1 MEGGTNVDYWE
12 FQALMAAVDEFQ
24 MHYQPVGVIAS
35 PTVADNQAEQNGEE
49 KNEGEQ
55 VEEEKAVQDMIDE
68 DNLYCQ
74 KRTIYTRCLYLCCMP

>member
-1 MEGGTNVDYWE
+1 
-12 FQALMAAVDEFQ
+12 

-55 VEEEKAVQDMIDE
+55 AEEEKKAEAQKVADSAATSKQRDDDSSFEDITDE
-68 DNLYCQ
+68 AIQYRN
-74 KRTIYTRCLYLCCMP
+74 